1 MNQEWT
7 LLETESWNGAI
18 PDLGTLDSLE
28 VARVMNASDS
38 LVATAV
44 ELVLPQ
50 VGEAIDCI
58 VRQFR
63 QGGRLFYVGAGSSGR
78 LGVLDA
84 AECPP
89 TFNTDQQLVQ
99 AVMAGGN
106 RAMFRSREGAEDDAE
121 QGPRDLENRGANPPD
136 VVVGI
141 TASGSTPYVM
151 GALAWARRQGMSTI
165 SIACNPDPAVRT
177 VSDIC
182 IAVNTGAEVLMGST
196 RLKAGTAQKMVL
208 NMLST
213 GAMVGLG
220 KTYRNLMVD
229 MRPTN
234 RKLKARTIRIVALA
248 TGVSMK
254 RAEQLLSDAHG
265 DTKVAIAMELF
276 ALKEPEARDRLRAS
290 NGILGRL

>member
-7 LLETESWNGAI
+7 SLETESWNPDI
-18 PDLGTLDSLE
+18 PDLGSLE
-28 VARVMNASDS
+28 SLELARVMNASDAE
-38 LVATAV
+38 VAGAV
-44 ELVLPQ
+44 AVALPQ
-50 VGEAIDCI
+50 VGAAIDCI

-63 QGGRLFYVGAGSSGR
+63 QGGRLFYIGAGSSGR

-84 AECPP
+84 TECPP
-89 TFNTDQQLVQ
+89 TFNVHPELVQ
-99 AVMAGGN
+99 AVMAGGT

-121 QGPRDLENRGANPPD
+121 QGARDLENRGAKPPD

-151 GALAWARRQGMSTI
+151 GALAWVQRRGMIAVSL
-165 SIACNPDPAVRT
+165 ACNPDPAVRA

-182 IAVNTGAEVLMGST
+182 IAVNTGPEVLMGST

-234 RKLKARTIRIVALA
+234 RKLKARTTRIVALA
-248 TGVSMK
+248 TGVAAG
-254 RAEQLLSDAHG
+254 RAEQLLTEAHG

-276 ALKEPEARDRLRAS
+276 GLKEPEARDRLRAS